1 MHRICLFCLL
11 LLLMAEV
18 GNAQS
23 YSSRTWRSDT
33 GKVYLR
39 ANLLGLLDVFDGNV
53 SFGGEYRL
61 DKNWSVTMDA
71 GFIFYSVYTGKA
83 EKTSGIFLRPGV
95 RRYTSKY
102 RDRFID
108 LQFHYKSVGYHI
120 NDWLGKDVVND
131 VPTYEEL
138 KVFKYRKRVV
148 GGHILFG
155 GKEELTRNHQLF
167 LEIFM
172 GLGLHY
178 KEEWIPGES
187 NSRYAPRG
195 TSNFR
200 SASSEK
206 VTRLLPAVPM
216 GVRLIYAFQ

>member
-11 LLLMAEV
+11 LVLKAAV

-39 ANLLGLLDVFDGNV
+39 ANLLGLMDLFDGNA

-61 DKNWSVTMDA
+61 NKTWSVTMDA
-71 GFIFYSVYTGKA
+71 GYIFYSLYTGKA
-83 EKTSGIFLRPGV
+83 KRTSGILLRPGI
-95 RRYTSKY
+95 RKYTSKY

-108 LQFHYKSVGYHI
+108 LQFHYKSVGYRI
-120 NDWLGKDVVND
+120 NDWLGKDIVND

-138 KVFKYRKRVV
+138 KVFKYRKRVM
-148 GGHILFG
+148 GAHILFG
-155 GKEELTRNHQLF
+155 GREELTRNRRLF
-167 LEIFM
+167 LEIFL

-178 KEEWIPGES
+178 KEEWLPDEP
-187 NSRYAPRG
+187 NSRYNPDG
-195 TSNFR
+195 SSNFR
-200 SASSEK
+200 SASSQK
-206 VTRLLPAVPM
+206 VNRVLPAVPM
-216 GVRLIYAFQ
+216 GVRLIYAL